1 MSSNLPTI
9 DNYGQYSSN
18 NCGVHTRLLRN
29 ANIDLYYSYDTIVA
43 YRDSIDGLVVSKN
56 NWGTTTGK
64 HLNWID
70 GGNKKNRKGHEVF
83 ENMLAAACNR
93 HGI

>member
-18 NCGVHTRLLRN
+18 NYGAHTRLLRT

-43 YRDSIDGLVVSKN
+43 YRDSIDGLS
-56 NWGTTTGK
+56 
-64 HLNWID
+64 
-70 GGNKKNRKGHEVF
+70 
-83 ENMLAAACNR
+83 
-93 HGI
+93 